1 MTLILL
7 IAKIVFGCLV
17 AFIGYGVGRKAI
29 DALGLEKR
37 LTAKHWKYSI
47 TQLGELIM
55 LVSLVA
61 IIVLSVKF
69 VGYLGQW
76 LN

>member
-1 MTLILL
+1 MSLFLL
-7 IAKIVFGCLV
+7 ITKIIVGSFV
-17 AFIGYGVGRKAI
+17 AYIGYGVGRKAL
-29 DALGLEKR
+29 DAINLEKH
-37 LTAKHWKYSI
+37 LTAPHWKYSI

-55 LVSLVA
+55 LVSLVTV
-61 IIVLSVKF
+61 IVLAVKL